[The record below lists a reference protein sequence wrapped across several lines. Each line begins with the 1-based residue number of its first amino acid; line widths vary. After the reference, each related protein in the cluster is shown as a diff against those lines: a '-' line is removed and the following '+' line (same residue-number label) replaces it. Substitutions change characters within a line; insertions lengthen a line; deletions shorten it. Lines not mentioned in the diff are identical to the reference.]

1 MQHWDK
7 LDLKPHRMP
16 SKMNHSLK
24 GIKAQ
29 KNPAKGAAILKAA
42 ENIFAQKGFHEA
54 TISDIAKKAEVSE
67 ATIYDYFSSKEELLF
82 SIPAE
87 TIHQYQEK
95 NLEILEYVQ
104 GAANK
109 LKFLIYR
116 HLKLYASNPD
126 YANVVMLILKGNRNF
141 LKTEAYKI
149 VQRSARNTIQ
159 VLEEGIQ
166 NGEFRPQIKPYL
178 VRGMIWGTIEH
189 LVTRKSLLGKP
200 QDLLGLADEIVNTI
214 FQGILVP
221 TRESSIN
228 VNVRLQKTES

>member
-1 MQHWDK
+1 
-7 LDLKPHRMP
+7 MP
-16 SKMNHSLK
+16 AKTDNSFK

-29 KNPAKGAAILKAA
+29 KNPAKSAAILKAA
-42 ENIFAQKGFHEA
+42 ENIFARKGFHEA
-54 TISDIAKKAEVSE
+54 TISDIAKRAEVSE

-95 NLEILEYVQ
+95 NIEILEYFQ

-109 LKFLIYR
+109 LRFLIYR

-141 LKTEAYKI
+141 LKTEAYRI
-149 VQRSARNTIQ
+149 VQRSARNTTQ

-166 NGEFRPQIKPYL
+166 NGEFRPNINPHL

-200 QDLLGLADEIVNTI
+200 QDLLGLADDIVNTI
-214 FQGILVP
+214 FNGILNPQKEP
-221 TRESSIN
+221 TIR
-228 VNVRLQKTES
+228 VNVQVQGTDDGCRKSEDKRPKMK

>member
-1 MQHWDK
+1 
-7 LDLKPHRMP
+7 MP
-16 SKMNHSLK
+16 AKTNNSIK

-95 NLEILEYVQ
+95 NLEILEYIQ

-109 LKFLIYR
+109 LRFLIYR

-149 VQRSARNTIQ
+149 VQRSARNTTQ

-166 NGEFRPQIKPYL
+166 NGEFRPHIKPYL
-178 VRGMIWGTIEH
+178 VRAMIWGTIEH
-189 LVTRKSLLGKP
+189 LVTRKSLFGKP
-200 QDLLGLADEIVNTI
+200 QDLLGFADDIVHTI
-214 FQGILVP
+214 FNGILTPQKEP
-221 TRESSIN
+221 TIN
-228 VNVRLQKTES
+228 IKVKMENKGP

>member
-1 MQHWDK
+1 
-7 LDLKPHRMP
+7 MP
-16 SKMNHSLK
+16 SNTDNSFK
-24 GIKAQ
+24 GSKAQ

-42 ENIFAQKGFHEA
+42 QNIFAQKGFHEA
-54 TISDIAKKAEVSE
+54 TISDIAKKAKVSD

-82 SIPAE
+82 SIPAK

-95 NLEILEYVQ
+95 NLEILEYFQ
-104 GAANK
+104 GATNK
-109 LKFLIYR
+109 LRFLIYR

-149 VQRSARNTIQ
+149 VQRSARNTTQ

-166 NGEFRPQIKPYL
+166 NGEFRPNIKPHL

-200 QDLLGLADEIVNTI
+200 QDILGLADDIVNTL
-214 FQGILVP
+214 FNGILNP
-221 TRESSIN
+221 AKEPSIQ
-228 VNVRLQKTES
+228 VNVRLQKSED

>member
-1 MQHWDK
+1 
-7 LDLKPHRMP
+7 MP
-16 SKMNHSLK
+16 SKTNNSLK
-24 GIKAQ
+24 GSKAQ
-29 KNPAKGAAILKAA
+29 KNPAKGAALLQAA
-42 ENIFAQKGFHEA
+42 QNIFARKGFHEA

-87 TIHQYQEK
+87 TIQQYQEK
-95 NLEILEYVQ
+95 NLEILEYIQ

-109 LKFLIYR
+109 LRFLIYR

-126 YANVVMLILKGNRNF
+126 YANIVMLILKGNRNF

-149 VQRSARNTIQ
+149 VQMSAKNTTQ
-159 VLEEGIQ
+159 VLAEGIQ
-166 NGEFRPQIKPYL
+166 NGEFRPHIKPYL

-200 QDLLGLADEIVNTI
+200 QDLLGLADDIVNTI
-214 FQGILVP
+214 FKGIQEPQKEP
-221 TRESSIN
+221 TLH
-228 VNVRLQKTES
+228 VNVKMD

>member
-1 MQHWDK
+1 
-7 LDLKPHRMP
+7 MP
-16 SKMNHSLK
+16 SKPNNSFK
-24 GIKAQ
+24 GLKAQ
-29 KNPAKGAAILKAA
+29 KNPAKGAIILKAA
-42 ENIFAQKGFHEA
+42 ENTFAQKGFHEA
-54 TISDIAKKAEVSE
+54 TISDIAKNAEVSE
-67 ATIYDYFSSKEELLF
+67 ATIYEYFSSKEELLF

-95 NLEILEYVQ
+95 NHEILEYIQ

-149 VQRSARNTIQ
+149 VQRSARNTTQ

-166 NGEFRPQIKPYL
+166 NGEFKPNLKPYL
-178 VRGMIWGTIEH
+178 VRAMIWGTIEH
-189 LVTRKSLLGKP
+189 LVTRKSLFGKP
-200 QDLLGLADEIVNTI
+200 HDLLSFADDIVNTI
-214 FQGILVP
+214 FSGILMPKKEP
-221 TRESSIN
+221 TIQ
-228 VNVRLQKTES
+228 VNVKMESL